1 VFLRAFRFGHVR
13 QLDSGAGFGYCGI
26 KGLNAVLA
34 AASSTA
40 YPPVI
45 VAARLPK
52 GSVHCARGAARLVAD
67 AINTSRRAGVHARS
81 VLRADSAFYGRDVI
95 AAAMRHGVRL
105 SVTAGTTTAVTAA
118 IAAIPQH
125 ACTPI
130 RYPGAVCDEQL
141 QQPISDAEVAAVPV
155 IAFAARGTAH
165 AVTARLIVRRVR
177 DADPDHVQLN
187 AQRGLFRVWRRHAVF
202 TDSPLPMLTAEPTIP
217 GTRSSSRSSPI

>member
-1 VFLRAFRFGHVR
+1 VFLRAFRFGHVG

-118 IAAIPQH
+118 IASIPQH

-130 RYPGAVCDEQL
+130 RYPAAVCDEQL
-141 QQPISDAEVAAVPV
+141 QQPISDAEVAEAPV

-177 DADPDHVQLN
+177 DADPTT
-187 AQRGLFRVWRRHAVF
+187 F
-202 TDSPLPMLTAEPTIP
+202 S
-217 GTRSSSRSSPI
+217 